1 MPTSDLN
8 PELNTQIY
16 EQASDWLVEL
26 RVGDI
31 DVAARQR
38 FDAWLRTSP
47 EHIRAYL
54 ELSSIWEDGG
64 DPKLDR
70 NNSTDM
76 LIAQARAA
84 TNVIPLDLRAEP
96 RPLSVSPPI
105 VSDAKMRVSRP
116 RFFAAAAVVIV
127 CFGAAASTWIYG
139 WGSATYATGIG
150 EQKLIQLADGSTLEL
165 NSRSRARVHFS
176 ESERTVDLLEGQAL
190 FRVAKDHTR
199 PFIVHSDATLVRA
212 VGTQFDVYRK
222 ASGTTVT
229 VVEGRVAV
237 LPAGLSGETPVNA
250 ETIHSP
256 GLESAPNSSSPSDN
270 HPSTASTAVMTSG
283 RKAPDLQAS
292 NADLFPRSADMAAG
306 QAIFLSAGEQL
317 TVTSAAKA
325 QPIRANVAAATAW
338 TQRRLVFNSTPLTDV
353 AQEFNRYNVR
363 QLTVSNVELEQF
375 HVSGVFPSTDP
386 TSLLRFLRAQRG
398 IRVDE
403 TDTEINISKE

>member
-1 MPTSDLN
+1 MATSDLN
-8 PELNTQIY
+8 PALNSQIY

-70 NNSTDM
+70 NNRTDM

-105 VSDAKMRVSRP
+105 VSDAKTGVSRP
-116 RFFAAAAVVIV
+116 RFFAAAAVVVV
-127 CFGAAASTWIYG
+127 CFGAAASAWIYG
-139 WGSATYATGIG
+139 WGNATYATGIG

-176 ESERTVDLLEGQAL
+176 ETERAVDLLEGQAL
-190 FRVAKDHTR
+190 FHVAKDHAR
-199 PFIVHSDATLVRA
+199 PFIVASDGTQVRA
-212 VGTQFDVYRK
+212 VGTQFDVYQK
-222 ASGTTVT
+222 HGGTIVT
-229 VVEGRVAV
+229 VVEGRVAI
-237 LPAGLSGETPVNA
+237 LREGLARSGASE
-250 ETIHSP
+250 
-256 GLESAPNSSSPSDN
+256 GSSSGSATPDIPTRTDFDTPS
-270 HPSTASTAVMTSG
+270 SS
-283 RKAPDLQAS
+283 
-292 NADLFPRSADMAAG
+292 
-306 QAIFLSAGEQL
+306 AIFLSAGEQL
-317 TVTSAAKA
+317 TVTPKTEQKTAH
-325 QPIRANVAAATAW
+325 PNVAAATAW
-338 TQRRLVFNSTPLTDV
+338 TQRRLVFASTPLTDV

-363 QLTVSNVELEQF
+363 QLVVINADLEQF
-375 HVSGVFPSTDP
+375 HVSGVFASTDP
-386 TSLLRFLRAQRG
+386 TSLLRFLRAQQG

-403 TDTEINISKE
+403 TGTEIRISRE